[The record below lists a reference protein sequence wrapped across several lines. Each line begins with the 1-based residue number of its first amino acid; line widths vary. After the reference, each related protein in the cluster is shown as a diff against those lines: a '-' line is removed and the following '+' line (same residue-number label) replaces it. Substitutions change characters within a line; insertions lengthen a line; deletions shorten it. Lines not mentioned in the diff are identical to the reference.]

1 MKPIHMNEIKFQAI
15 WGRTYLILGI
25 LFALLFIFGAFI
37 LSDYS
42 ILLNLLAA
50 ALIIYIGN
58 SMLRRSYALY
68 NEHEIKVYGHVGAL
82 LKHYQFEDK
91 KVVYIKNNSAY
102 INGEKLKLSAW
113 MVDKQDWKRF
123 IDYYDNENAYMGE
136 LQDE

>member
-1 MKPIHMNEIKFQAI
+1 MNEIKFQAI
-15 WGRTYLILGI
+15 WGRLYLILGI
-25 LFALLFIFGAFI
+25 LFGILFIFGAII
-37 LSDYS
+37 LRDYS

-58 SMLRRSYALY
+58 RMLLRSYALY

-82 LKHYQFEDK
+82 CKHYQFTDK
-91 KVVYIKNNSAY
+91 KEVQIKNNSAY
-102 INGEKLKLSAW
+102 LKGEKLKISAW

-123 IDYYDNENAYMGE
+123 IDYYDKDNAFMHE